1 MALQDTGFPGRS
13 PERSADA
20 GLAALNQAARRLR
33 EIAGGNRRPKTRD
46 LVGLLLAHGS
56 RAWRAAQPR
65 AHVRVHVVSGSRYAV
80 SLNLG

>member
-33 EIAGGNRRPKTRD
+33 EIAGGNRC
-46 LVGLLLAHGS
+46 
-56 RAWRAAQPR
+56 
-65 AHVRVHVVSGSRYAV
+65 AV
-80 SLNLG
+80 SLSLG